1 MNAHKIVNM
10 NLQEQVNRIQEVM
23 GLNESNF
30 LSAVQRRLR
39 NVDELIFVSADEVN
53 VQYSMCEID
62 EDEFIDATIS
72 KTLDTI
78 YWDYFSDVKSSSPEW
93 GEAYKMMEKYAMD
106 KYGERLRHMHQYTCP

>member
-1 MNAHKIVNM
+1 M
-10 NLQEQVNRIQEVM
+10 NLQEQVNRIQEMM

-30 LSAVQRRLR
+30 LSAVQRRIR

-62 EDEFIDATIS
+62 EDDFIDATIS

-78 YWDYFSDVKSSSPEW
+78 YWDYFSDVDNSSPEW
-93 GEAYKMMEKYAMD
+93 SEASKMMEKYARD
-106 KYGERLRHMHQYTCP
+106 KYGEKLRLMHQYVCP

>member
-1 MNAHKIVNM
+1 M
-10 NLQEQVNRIQEVM
+10 NLQEQVNRIQEMM

-30 LSAVQRRLR
+30 LSAVQRRIR

-62 EDEFIDATIS
+62 EDDFIDATIS

-78 YWDYFSDVKSSSPEW
+78 YWDYFSDVSDSSPEW
-93 GEAYKMMEKYAMD
+93 GEASKMMDKYARD
-106 KYGERLRHMHQYTCP
+106 KYGEKLRLMHQYVCP